1 MGALADAL
9 LAAPFTPLP
18 AEDGGTVLLLSG
30 EDKGGEDEGEDD
42 AGDTLEPVASDAAAA
57 AAAFLLDRSDRI
69 FTRLSRTLSTTD
81 DWLAPMA
88 TPAAS
93 TMPKW
98 QLPNAAPARPAAGP
112 AVCSSRRGVSAA

>member
-69 FTRLSRTLSTTD
+69 FTRLSASPKNACGRD
-81 DWLAPMA
+81 DQNVHKACGPSSSKSGW
-88 TPAAS
+88 
-93 TMPKW
+93 
-98 QLPNAAPARPAAGP
+98 AG
-112 AVCSSRRGVSAA
+112 